1 MATEVDICNL
11 ALGHLGDSAT
21 IASLKPPE
29 GSAQAEHAAR
39 FYPIS
44 RDTLLEGHSWNF
56 ATRRS
61 TPPMVTN
68 PISQWQYAY
77 ALPNDCMDVVAVID
91 PASENDYV
99 TRASAS
105 DNPGWQGNYAPSV
118 SAGLYVPQPFTVE
131 TDANGS
137 QILFTNVANALLRY
151 QAYVTDTS
159 QFSALFTLTLS
170 WHLASML
177 AGPVIKGDAGQAE
190 GKRCAQMMAAFLQQ
204 AKNSDLANR
213 KINLE
218 HIVPWTAGR

>member
-11 ALGHLGDSAT
+11 ALGHLGDNAT
-21 IASLKPPE
+21 VASLTPPE

-44 RDTLLEGHSWNF
+44 RDTLLESHAWNL
-56 ATRRS
+56 ATRRA
-61 TPPMVTN
+61 TMPLVTN

-77 ALPNDCMDVVAVID
+77 AIPNDCMDILAVISPD
-91 PASENDYV
+91 AQSDYV

-105 DNPGWQGNYAPSV
+105 DNPGYQGGYAPTV
-118 SAGLYVPQPFTVE
+118 SAGMYVPQQFTIE
-131 TDANGS
+131 TDSTGTP
-137 QILFTNVANALLRY
+137 ILFTNVKDALLRY
-151 QAYVTDTS
+151 QANVTDTS
-159 QFSALFTLTLS
+159 KFSAQFTLTLS

-190 GKRCAQMMAAFLQQ
+190 GKRCSAMMASFLSS
-204 AKNSDLANR
+204 AKNSDLQNR

>member
-1 MATEVDICNL
+1 MATEVDTCNL
-11 ALGHLGDSAT
+11 ALGHLGDNAT

-44 RDTLLEGHSWNF
+44 RDTLLEAHSWNF
-56 ATRRS
+56 ATRRA
-61 TPPMVTN
+61 TVALVTN
-68 PISQWQYAY
+68 PIKQWKYAY
-77 ALPNDCMDVVAVID
+77 AIPNDCQDIVAVISPD
-91 PASENDYV
+91 AENDYV
-99 TRASAS
+99 TKASAAE
-105 DNPGWQGNYAPSV
+105 NQINGNYAPSV

-131 TDANGS
+131 TDANGTA
-137 QILFTNVANALLRY
+137 ILFTNVTNALLRY
-151 QAYVTDTS
+151 QAYTTDTS
-159 QFSALFTLTLS
+159 NFSALFTLTLS

-190 GKRCAQMMAAFLQQ
+190 GKRCTQMMGAFLQQ
-204 AKNSDLANR
+204 AKNSDLTNR

>member
-11 ALGHLGDSAT
+11 ALGHLGDNAT

-44 RDTLLEGHSWNF
+44 RDTLLESHSWNF

-61 TPPMVTN
+61 TPAAVAN
-68 PISQWQYAY
+68 PIAQWKYAY
-77 ALPNDCMDVVAVID
+77 ALPNDCMDIIGVID
-91 PASENDYV
+91 PSAENDYV
-99 TRASAS
+99 TRASAA
-105 DNPGWQGNYAPSV
+105 DNQGNYAPTV

-131 TDANGS
+131 TDANGVPV
-137 QILFTNVANALLRY
+137 LYTNVQNALLRF
-151 QAYVTDTS
+151 QAYVTDTTT
-159 QFSALFTLTLS
+159 FSSLFTLTLS

-177 AGPVIKGDAGQAE
+177 AGPVIKGEVGQAE

-204 AKNSDLANR
+204 AKNSDLTNR
-213 KINLE
+213 KISLE

>member
-11 ALGHLGDSAT
+11 ALAHLGDNAT

-39 FYPIS
+39 FYPIA
-44 RDTLLEGHSWNF
+44 RDTLLESHSWNF
-56 ATRRS
+56 AARRS
-61 TPPMVTN
+61 NMPL
-68 PISQWQYAY
+68 ISSTVAQWEYAY
-77 ALPNDCMDVVAVID
+77 AVPNDCMDVTAVMSPD
-91 PASENDYV
+91 AQDDYV

-118 SAGLYVPQPFTVE
+118 SAGLYVPQPFVLE
-131 TDANGS
+131 TDSANTPM
-137 QILFTNVANALLRY
+137 LLTNVKDAIIRY
-151 QAYVTDTS
+151 QAKVVDPSKFTS
-159 QFSALFTLTLS
+159 LFTLTLS

-190 GKRCAQMMAAFLQQ
+190 AKRCTGFMAAFLIQ
-204 AKNSDLANR
+204 AKNADLNNR
-213 KINLE
+213 KINPE

>member
-11 ALGHLGDSAT
+11 ALGHLGDNAT

-44 RDTLLEGHSWNF
+44 RDTLLESHSWNF
-56 ATRRS
+56 ATRRAAM
-61 TPPMVTN
+61 PLVTN
-68 PISQWQYAY
+68 PISQWRYAY
-77 ALPNDCMDVVAVID
+77 AIPNDAQDVVAVISPD
-91 PASENDYV
+91 AENDYV

-105 DNPGWQGNYAPSV
+105 DNPGWQGNYAPTV
-118 SAGLYVPQPFTVE
+118 AAGNYVPQPFTVE

-137 QILFTNVANALLRY
+137 QILFTNVENALLRY
-151 QAYVTDTS
+151 QARVTDTS

-190 GKRCAQMMAAFLQQ
+190 GKRCAQML
-204 AKNSDLANR
+204 SL
-213 KINLE
+213 I
-218 HIVPWTAGR
+218 HI